1 MQDRVREIDLL
12 IGTQIISK
20 GYHFPY
26 LTLVGVVDADL
37 GLSGGDLR
45 ASERTYQLLYQ
56 VAGRAGRAERP
67 GRVILQTYMPDHPV
81 IQAISTGD
89 REEFL
94 SAEAQDREDN
104 MMPPFGRLVGI
115 IVSGADEAAV
125 EQAVK
130 ALNQSAPRDNKF
142 KRSVPRKRPL
152 NFCGVGT
159 ADGSS

>member
-1 MQDRVREIDLL
+1 
-12 IGTQIISK
+12 
-20 GYHFPY
+20 
-26 LTLVGVVDADL
+26 
-37 GLSGGDLR
+37 
-45 ASERTYQLLYQ
+45 
-56 VAGRAGRAERP
+56 
-67 GRVILQTYMPDHPV
+67 MPDHPV

-130 ALNQSAPRDNKF
+130 ALNQTAPRDNKIQTLGPAEAPIKLLAGSAPPTVPPESKK
-142 KRSVPRKRPL
+142 KREYPGNNPAMAFHGSNTTQNTRP
-152 NFCGVGT
+152 CGH
-159 ADGSS
+159 